1 MTHTTPPPL
10 PTLIPDTAPFSPEQR
25 SWLNGFLAGL
35 LSLESGVNPLSP
47 AESAA
52 LVPAVGTAPESHG
65 PLNDGDDGA
74 APWHDPAMPLTERM
88 GLAES
93 RPLRRRMMAAMGQQD
108 CGQCGYNCED
118 YANAIF
124 LKSEER
130 LNLCV
135 PGGKETARM
144 LKTLYAEFGAIPAAV
159 KSATAPPASAQLS
172 AQVSAQVSS
181 PAIAKDPA
189 PIPLQ
194 ADAAPSAVAAPSR
207 NHPAKVAFLSRTRL
221 NEAGSSKETWHIELD
236 LADSA
241 ITYSVGDS
249 LGIVPSNHP
258 ALVDAVIAAI
268 GAPPDFPIAERSLRE
283 VLRDDSSLG
292 VAPDMLFEL
301 ISYITGGERRH
312 KAKELARG
320 ADPDGD
326 AATLDVLAALQ
337 KFPGIRPDPEAFIES
352 LDPLQPRLYSI
363 ACSPKID
370 PRRVAL
376 TVDAVRYTL
385 GDRRRFGVAST
396 FLAERIAPGAKLKAY
411 IQKAQSFALPRD
423 PSAPIVMIGPG
434 TGVAPFRAFL
444 HERMAVNAPGRNWLF
459 FGHQRR
465 DCDFFYEDELSG
477 MNTAGLLTRLSLA
490 WSRDGVRKVYVQDRM
505 REAGRDLWSWIA
517 EGAHIYVCGAIAM
530 GKDVERA
537 LLDII
542 AEHGARSLEQS
553 GAFIAELKKSGR
565 YQTDVY

>member
-10 PTLIPDTAPFSPEQR
+10 PTLIPETAPFSPEQR
-25 SWLNGFLAGL
+25 TWLNGFLAGL
-35 LSLESGVNPLSP
+35 LSLDSGVNPLTA

-52 LVPAVGTAPESHG
+52 LVPEVGVAAESRG
-65 PLNDGDDGA
+65 PLNDGDDGQ

-88 GLAES
+88 QLAES
-93 RPLRRRMMAAMGQQD
+93 RPLRRRIMAAMGQQD

-118 YANAIF
+118 YADAIF

-144 LKTLYAEFGAIPAAV
+144 LKTLYSEFGVIPAAA
-159 KSATAPPASAQLS
+159 KPANAQLARASA
-172 AQVSAQVSS
+172 
-181 PAIAKDPA
+181 PAIAKEPA
-189 PIPLQ
+189 PVP
-194 ADAAPSAVAAPSR
+194 AHAKPATSPVPAPSR
-207 NHPAKVAFLSRTRL
+207 DRPAEVAFLSRTRL
-221 NEAGSSKETWHIELD
+221 NKAGSSKETWHIELD
-236 LADSA
+236 LADSG

-268 GAPPDFPIAERSLRE
+268 GAPPDFPIADRSLRE
-283 VLRDDSSLG
+283 VLSDGSSLG

-301 ISYITGGERRH
+301 ISYITGGERRQ

-352 LDPLQPRLYSI
+352 LDPLAPRLYSI

-385 GDRRRFGVAST
+385 GDRRRIGVAST

-411 IQKAQSFALPRD
+411 VQRAQSFALPRD
-423 PSAPIVMIGPG
+423 PSVPIIMIGPG
-434 TGVAPFRAFL
+434 TGIAPFRAFL
-444 HERMAVNAPGRNWLF
+444 HQRRAAKAPGKNWLF

-465 DCDFFYEDELSG
+465 DYDFFYEDELAG
-477 MNTAGLLTRLSLA
+477 MNAVGFLTRLSLA
-490 WSRDGVRKVYVQDRM
+490 WSRDGARKFYVQDRM
-505 REAGRDLWSWIA
+505 REAGRDLWGWIA
-517 EGAHIYVCGAIAM
+517 EGAYIYVCGAITM

-542 AEHGARSLEQS
+542 AEHGARSLEQA
-553 GAFIAELKKSGR
+553 GVFLAELKKSSR